1 MPLVPSYIKKLKNY
15 RPGKP
20 ISEASRETGIKDI
33 IKLAS
38 NENPLGASPK
48 AIQAIKDSLEN
59 IHRYP
64 DASGYDLRKKLAKN
78 FNVRIDNVVIGA
90 GSEGI
95 MSTIMRTFLLNYEE
109 IEYIKF
115 LVH

>member
-48 AIQAIKDSLEN
+48 AIQAIKDS
-59 IHRYP
+59 
-64 DASGYDLRKKLAKN
+64 
-78 FNVRIDNVVIGA
+78 
-90 GSEGI
+90 
-95 MSTIMRTFLLNYEE
+95 
-109 IEYIKF
+109 
-115 LVH
+115 